1 MAVTVS
7 PCLGG
12 CLGVD
17 ENGLPANR
25 IDPAGHLECGP
36 NGLRAVCYPIDL
48 GLVAVGGHGA
58 AALGQAIPANTDV
71 IVTDGVNPW
80 LARST
85 WTNTS
90 ACQARVHIRT
100 ADLAVE
106 GVNMPLNSQSSPSR
120 VELQW
125 RLNGGPWTVLTFT
138 PYTPTMTIANGWRSF
153 QSGYIPPQLVAP
165 GGTVTID
172 LRGLVR
178 SSVPTLLDARS
189 SGIAFEAW
197 RLP

>member
-48 GLVAVGGHGA
+48 GLVATGGHGA

-90 ACQARVHIRT
+90 TCSARVHVTSIGI
-100 ADLAVE
+100 
-106 GVNMPLNSQSSPSR
+106 GVQGVGMPPSSQSTPSR

-125 RLNGGPWTVLTFT
+125 RLNGGPWTVLTLGAFALT
-138 PYTPTMTIANGWRSF
+138 ATAPNGW
-153 QSGYIPPQLVAP
+153 QSAQDGYVPPQLVAP
-165 GGTVTID
+165 SGVLTID
-172 LRGLVR
+172 VRVLIR
-178 SSVPTLLDARS
+178 SSVAVVLDARAA
-189 SGIAFEAW
+189 GIAFEAW

>member
-36 NGLRAVCYPIDL
+36 NGLRAVCYPLDL
-48 GLVAVGGHGA
+48 GLVATGGHGA

-138 PYTPTMTIANGWRSF
+138 PYTPTMTISNGWRSF

-178 SSVPTLLDARS
+178 SSVATLLDARS
-189 SGIAFEAW
+189 AGIAFEAW

>member
-1 MAVTVS
+1 M
-7 PCLGG
+7 
-12 CLGVD
+12 
-17 ENGLPANR
+17 PANR

-48 GLVAVGGHGA
+48 GLVATGGHGA

-80 LARST
+80 LVRST

-100 ADLAVE
+100 ADMAVE